1 MRTRAIEPE
10 GLAPA
15 KGNRI
20 SERRKGRGGACPPP
34 VGYSSAGLIGPP
46 PPGRRKLEVNSPRN
60 IFLIGPMG
68 AGKTTVGRQLA
79 KSLDK
84 VFLDC
89 DRELEEHTGASISLI
104 FELEGEEGFRR
115 RERDML
121 NELSARGGIVLAT
134 GGGAVLDSD
143 NRARLRSRGFAI
155 YLDAPLDL
163 LVERTSRDRSRP
175 LLDTPDP
182 RTTLERILG
191 ERDPL
196 YRQVADLVV
205 QTHHGTARHIVKE
218 ILHHL
223 DHF

>member
-1 MRTRAIEPE
+1 
-10 GLAPA
+10 
-15 KGNRI
+15 
-20 SERRKGRGGACPPP
+20 
-34 VGYSSAGLIGPP
+34 
-46 PPGRRKLEVNSPRN
+46 
-60 IFLIGPMG
+60 MG

-84 VFLDC
+84 QFLDC
-89 DRELEEHTGASISLI
+89 DRELEERTGASISLI

-121 NELSARGGIVLAT
+121 DELTSRNGIVLAT
-134 GGGAVLDSD
+134 GGGAVLDAE
-143 NRARLRSRGFAI
+143 NRARLRSRGFAV

-163 LVERTSRDRSRP
+163 LAERTSRDRSRP

-182 RTTLERILG
+182 RATLERILS

-205 QTHHGTARHIVKE
+205 KTHHGTTKYVIREIVSHLAR
-218 ILHHL
+218 L
-223 DHF
+223 

>member
-1 MRTRAIEPE
+1 MRVSDPLGIVHRFDGAP
-10 GLAPA
+10 LA
-15 KGNRI
+15 
-20 SERRKGRGGACPPP
+20 S
-34 VGYSSAGLIGPP
+34 L
-46 PPGRRKLEVNSPRN
+46 PGIRSLQVNLPKN

-79 KSLDK
+79 KSLEK
-84 VFLDC
+84 QFLDC
-89 DRELEEHTGASISLI
+89 DRELEQRTGASISLI

-121 NELSARGGIVLAT
+121 DELSARSGIVLAT
-134 GGGAVLDSD
+134 GGGAVLESE

-155 YLDAPLDL
+155 YLDAPFDL
-163 LVERTSRDRSRP
+163 LAERTSRDRSRP

-182 RTTLERILG
+182 RATLARLLG

-205 QTHHGTARHIVKE
+205 KTNQGTAKYVVREIVE
-218 ILHHL
+218 HL
-223 DHF
+223 AHL

>member
-1 MRTRAIEPE
+1 MRVPDPLGIVRRFDE
-10 GLAPA
+10 APLVSLT
-15 KGNRI
+15 GMR
-20 SERRKGRGGACPPP
+20 S
-34 VGYSSAGLIGPP
+34 LQ
-46 PPGRRKLEVNSPRN
+46 VNLPKN

-79 KSLDK
+79 KSLEK
-84 VFLDC
+84 QFMDC
-89 DRELEEHTGASISLI
+89 DRELEQRTGASVSLI

-115 RERDML
+115 RERNML
-121 NELSARGGIVLAT
+121 DELTARSGIVLAT
-134 GGGAVLDSD
+134 GGGAVLDSE

-163 LVERTSRDRSRP
+163 LAERTSRDRSRP

-182 RTTLERILG
+182 RATLTRLLN

-205 QTHHGTARHIVKE
+205 KTNHGTAKYVVREIVE
-218 ILHHL
+218 HL
-223 DHF
+223 AQL

>member
-1 MRTRAIEPE
+1 MRGSDPLGIVHRFNEEPPASLPGTRSQPV
-10 GLAPA
+10 
-15 KGNRI
+15 N
-20 SERRKGRGGACPPP
+20 PP
-34 VGYSSAGLIGPP
+34 
-46 PPGRRKLEVNSPRN
+46 KN
-60 IFLIGPMG
+60 IFLVGPMG
-68 AGKTTVGRQLA
+68 AGKSTVGRQLA

-84 VFLDC
+84 QFLDC
-89 DRELEEHTGASISLI
+89 DRELEERTGASISLI

-121 NELSARGGIVLAT
+121 DELTSRSGIVLAT

-143 NRARLRSRGFAI
+143 NRTRLRSRGFAI

-163 LVERTSRDRSRP
+163 LAERTSRDRGRP

-182 RTTLERILG
+182 RATLGRILN

-205 QTHHGTARHIVKE
+205 KTNQGTAMYVVREIVRH
-218 ILHHL
+218 LAL
-223 DHF
+223 L